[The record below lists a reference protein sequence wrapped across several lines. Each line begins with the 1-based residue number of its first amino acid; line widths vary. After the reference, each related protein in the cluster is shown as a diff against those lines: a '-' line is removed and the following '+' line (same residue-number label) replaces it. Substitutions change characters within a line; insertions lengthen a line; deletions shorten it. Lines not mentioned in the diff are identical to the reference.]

1 MDINRRGG
9 NNHRNGFFWIAA
21 MKRFDQSYAYPFIS
35 LNFVFIFIASIYMF
49 NEPFS
54 LLKLAGVSLI
64 TLGVFF
70 ITSISK

>member
-1 MDINRRGG
+1 
-9 NNHRNGFFWIAA
+9 

-64 TLGVFF
+64 TLGVF